1 MAYFPN
7 GMAGDIF
14 EAEWCS
20 RCAHEGG
27 EDGPGCPVMLA
38 HLLYS
43 YELCNAKDHPGKVM
57 LDMLIPDAEPAET
70 PACAMFHEATD
81 ADRSTMDRKARERE
95 DRARYAAAMAEMRGD
110 SNA

>member
-7 GMAGDIF
+7 GTAGDIF

-38 HLLYS
+38 HILYS
-43 YELCNAKDHPGKVM
+43 YELCNAKDDPGKVI
-57 LDMLIPDAEPAET
+57 LDLLIPDEAPT
-70 PACAMFHEATD
+70 HVPACAMFHEAT
-81 ADRSTMDRKARERE
+81 ASDRAAMDRKARERE
-95 DRARYAAAMAEMRGD
+95 DRARYEAAMAEMRK
-110 SNA
+110 AAAA